1 MEKLHGTKGEVVVVA
16 LRGLPFLITEG
27 MRVALTP
34 PALNRE
40 RVSTVERATPGGD
53 GATGLV
59 RFSCAHNL
67 DEASALTGCFVL
79 AEAEGLDLEPLTA
92 AVDDLIDRTVADDR
106 LGMIGRITEVICGP
120 ANDAWVVEGPYGEA
134 ILPVIPDVVLDLPE
148 TGDIPVHLPGG
159 ILPEELFEQVVQAA
173 GEKDA
178 AENAAAGE
186 NGEPAGAPGA
196 EPAAASAGEGA
207 PCA

>member
-1 MEKLHGTKGEVVVVA
+1 MVA

-40 RVSTVERATPGGD
+40 RMSTVERATPGGD

-67 DEASALTGCFVL
+67 DEASDLTGCYVL
-79 AEAEGLDLEPLTA
+79 AEASDLDLEPLTA
-92 AVDDLIDRTVADDR
+92 AVDDLIDRPVADDR
-106 LGMIGRITEVICGP
+106 LGDIGCITEVICGP
-120 ANDAWVVEGPYGEA
+120 ANDAWVVEGRFGEA
-134 ILPVIPDVVLDLPE
+134 ILPVIPDVVLDLPDE
-148 TGDIPVHLPGG
+148 GAIPVHLPGG
-159 ILPEELFEQVVQAA
+159 ILPEELFERASRQAGADA
-173 GEKDA
+173 G
-178 AENAAAGE
+178 
-186 NGEPAGAPGA
+186 NGEV
-196 EPAAASAGEGA
+196 EEDA